1 MSSKA
6 ESAVSRR
13 GLMLVISSPSGAGK
27 SSLSRRLI
35 AEHPRLE
42 LSVSCTTRAPRPG
55 ETDGVEYHFVTPE
68 RFAELVAE
76 DAFLEWADVHD
87 HRYGTLRAPVMAAL
101 EAGRDVVFDID
112 WQGGRQITSRAKA
125 DVVLVFILPPSLPAL
140 RDRLQGRAQDAP
152 EVIERRLTRATEEIA
167 HYDEYDYVIVND
179 QFEVAYRA
187 LLEIYHGEQHRRQ
200 RHPELKA
207 FVAELMA
214 GQA

>member
-1 MSSKA
+1 MSSKV
-6 ESAVSRR
+6 ESAPRR

-35 AEHPRLE
+35 AEHARLE

-68 RFAELVAE
+68 RFEELVAQ

-87 HRYGTLRAPVMAAL
+87 HRYGTLRAPVMTAL

-112 WQGGRQITSRAKA
+112 WQGGRQITARARE
-125 DVVLVFILPPSLPAL
+125 DVVLVFILPPSLAAL
-140 RDRLQGRAQDAP
+140 RERLQGRAQDAAD
-152 EVIERRLTRATEEIA
+152 VIERRLTRAAGEIA

-179 QFEVAYRA
+179 RFETAYAA
-187 LLEIYHGEQHRRQ
+187 LRQIYLGEQHRRRRQ
-200 RHPELKA
+200 PGLAA
-207 FVAELMA
+207 FVAELTSTRA
-214 GQA
+214 

>member
-1 MSSKA
+1 MSSKV
-6 ESAVSRR
+6 ESAPRR

-35 AEHPRLE
+35 AEHARLE

-68 RFAELVAE
+68 RFEELVAQ

-112 WQGGRQITSRAKA
+112 WQGGRQITARARE
-125 DVVLVFILPPSLPAL
+125 DVVLVFILPPSLAAL
-140 RDRLQGRAQDAP
+140 RERLQGRAQDAAD
-152 EVIERRLTRATEEIA
+152 VIERRLTRAAGEIA

-179 QFEVAYRA
+179 RFETAYEA
-187 LLEIYHGEQHRRQ
+187 LRQIYLGEQHRRRRQ
-200 RHPELKA
+200 PGLAA
-207 FVAELMA
+207 FVAELTSTRA
-214 GQA
+214 

>member
-1 MSSKA
+1 MSSKVETA
-6 ESAVSRR
+6 PRR

-27 SSLSRRLI
+27 SSLSRQLI
-35 AEHPRLE
+35 AEHERLE

-68 RFAELVAE
+68 RFEELVAQ

-112 WQGGRQITSRAKA
+112 WQGGRQITARARE
-125 DVVLVFILPPSLPAL
+125 DVVLVFILPPSLAAL
-140 RDRLQGRAQDAP
+140 RERLQGRAQDAA
-152 EVIERRLTRATEEIA
+152 EVIERRLTRAAGEIA

-179 QFEVAYRA
+179 RFETAYAA
-187 LLEIYHGEQHRRQ
+187 LRQIYLGEQHRRRRQ
-200 RHPELKA
+200 PGLAA
-207 FVAELMA
+207 FVAELTA
-214 GQA
+214 TRA

>member
-1 MSSKA
+1 MSSKVETA
-6 ESAVSRR
+6 PRR

-35 AEHPRLE
+35 AEHARLE

-68 RFAELVAE
+68 RFEELVAQ

-112 WQGGRQITSRAKA
+112 WQGGRQITARARE
-125 DVVLVFILPPSLPAL
+125 DVVLVFILPPSLAAL
-140 RDRLQGRAQDAP
+140 RERLQGRAQDAAD
-152 EVIERRLTRATEEIA
+152 VIERRLTRAAGEIA

-179 QFEVAYRA
+179 RFETAYEA
-187 LLEIYHGEQHRRQ
+187 LRQIYLGEQHRRRRQ
-200 RHPELKA
+200 PGLA
-207 FVAELMA
+207 TFVAELTA
-214 GQA
+214 TRA

>member
-1 MSSKA
+1 MSSKVETA
-6 ESAVSRR
+6 PRR

-35 AEHPRLE
+35 AEHARLE

-68 RFAELVAE
+68 RFEELVAQ

-112 WQGGRQITSRAKA
+112 WQGGRQITARARE
-125 DVVLVFILPPSLPAL
+125 DVVLVFILPPSLAAL
-140 RDRLQGRAQDAP
+140 RERLQGRAQDAA
-152 EVIERRLTRATEEIA
+152 EVIERRLTRAAGEIA

-179 QFEVAYRA
+179 RFETAYEA
-187 LLEIYHGEQHRRQ
+187 LRQIYLGEQHRRRRQ
-200 RHPELKA
+200 PGLAA
-207 FVAELMA
+207 FVAELTA
-214 GQA
+214 TRA

>member
-1 MSSKA
+1 MSSKVETA
-6 ESAVSRR
+6 PRR

-27 SSLSRRLI
+27 SSLSRQLI
-35 AEHPRLE
+35 AEHERLE

-68 RFAELVAE
+68 RFEELVAQ

-112 WQGGRQITSRAKA
+112 WQGGRQITARARE
-125 DVVLVFILPPSLPAL
+125 DVVLVFILPPSLAAL
-140 RDRLQGRAQDAP
+140 RERLQGRAQDAAD
-152 EVIERRLTRATEEIA
+152 VIERRLTRAAGEIA

-179 QFEVAYRA
+179 RFETAYEA
-187 LLEIYHGEQHRRQ
+187 LRQIYLGEQHRRRRQ
-200 RHPELKA
+200 PGLAA
-207 FVAELMA
+207 FVAELTA
-214 GQA
+214 TRA

>member
-1 MSSKA
+1 MSSKVETA
-6 ESAVSRR
+6 PRR

-35 AEHPRLE
+35 AEHARLE

-68 RFAELVAE
+68 RFEELVAQ

-112 WQGGRQITSRAKA
+112 WQGGRQITARARE
-125 DVVLVFILPPSLPAL
+125 DVVLVFILPPSLAAL
-140 RDRLQGRAQDAP
+140 RERLQGRAQDAA
-152 EVIERRLTRATEEIA
+152 EVIERRLTRAAGEIA

-179 QFEVAYRA
+179 RFETAYEA
-187 LLEIYHGEQHRRQ
+187 LRQIYLGEQHRRRRQ
-200 RHPELKA
+200 PGLA
-207 FVAELMA
+207 TFVAELTA
-214 GQA
+214 TRA

>member
-1 MSSKA
+1 MSSKVETA
-6 ESAVSRR
+6 PRR

-35 AEHPRLE
+35 AEHARLE

-68 RFAELVAE
+68 RFEELVAQ

-112 WQGGRQITSRAKA
+112 WQGGRQITARARE
-125 DVVLVFILPPSLPAL
+125 DVVLVFILPPSLAAL
-140 RDRLQGRAQDAP
+140 RERLQGRAQDAA
-152 EVIERRLTRATEEIA
+152 EVIERRLTRAAGEIA

-179 QFEVAYRA
+179 RFETAYAA
-187 LLEIYHGEQHRRQ
+187 LRQIYLGEQHRRRRQ
-200 RHPELKA
+200 PGLAA
-207 FVAELMA
+207 FVAELTA
-214 GQA
+214 TRA